1 MPRLVRRQPLAER
14 IRSYLN
20 PLDFLLWL
28 SEEIDANAWD
38 QFEKDWALP
47 LGVVLNLTFLIARAN
62 SRSSGSRA
70 IDDVFGDDGGV
81 PWMSWFASFIVHLL
95 ACFSAFN
102 TFYTFYRKR
111 LYRLFEASIDQPPAT
126 PSARRVRVDST
137 PMTASPLRYF
147 ANVIAGSAESRAHPD
162 AQRDVWEL
170 AVWDPLPI
178 CLRLFCLFSPGH
190 VLVYWVF
197 LPTQLYDP
205 RPSVTIVT
213 TIFITILLSVQMSF
227 LSSSFTQQA
236 KDSMVVHKEVL
247 NEYDTKFVHPRTQPV
262 MRDVGTQFSD
272 PNTTQPGSDAKYN
285 KVDTFTPTRVIH
297 RGFKTSP
304 NPNYVSFVDPE
315 GASAR
320 RQTFATPNTS
330 HNYTSLQTPSH
341 LRDASPVVRGPVASI
356 RQPHFRPT
364 PSATGDGGSLG
375 VFSHANSPLR
385 RSTPANIDRR
395 VPNPPDF
402 LFKDRG
408 TPMKRLSSPLKKSN
422 VPGSTTPLTQTPRR
436 TQNDPRRETGRF

>member
-62 SRSSGSRA
+62 SRSSGTRA
-70 IDDVFGDDGGV
+70 IDDVFGDDDGV
-81 PWMSWFASFIVHLL
+81 PWMSWF
-95 ACFSAFN
+95 
-102 TFYTFYRKR
+102 
-111 LYRLFEASIDQPPAT
+111 ASIDQPPAT
-126 PSARRVRVDST
+126 PSARRVRVDSN
-137 PMTASPLRYF
+137 PMAASPLRYF

-197 LPTQLYDP
+197 LPTQLSDP

-213 TIFITILLSVQMSF
+213 TIFITTLLSVQMSF

-272 PNTTQPGSDAKYN
+272 PNTSQPGSDAKYN

-315 GASAR
+315 GASPR
-320 RQTFATPNTS
+320 RQTFTTPNAS

-375 VFSHANSPLR
+375 IFSHANSPLR

-395 VPNPPDF
+395 VPNPPEF

-422 VPGSTTPLTQTPRR
+422 VPGSATPLTSTPRR
-436 TQNDPRRETGRF
+436 TQNDLRRETGRF